1 MQVGFLVLFFKLTV
15 INGTK
20 ITGQSKFT
28 PAKAWNMTAH
38 QLGSFLDLPQMDHQ

>member
-1 MQVGFLVLFFKLTV
+1 M
-15 INGTK
+15 NGTK

-38 QLGSFLDLPQMDHQ
+38 QLEEFFGFTIGDSPMKVILFSMPI